1 VTSSFDPNDMI
12 QRFRDRADAVRRRGV
27 PPVEGPERQRFMEA
41 ARLDFQ
47 DYAMLGDAVATL
59 NDGILR
65 LELDLRPPTEA

>member
-1 VTSSFDPNDMI
+1 MTSSFDPNDMI

-65 LELDLRPPTEA
+65 LEIDLRPSTEA